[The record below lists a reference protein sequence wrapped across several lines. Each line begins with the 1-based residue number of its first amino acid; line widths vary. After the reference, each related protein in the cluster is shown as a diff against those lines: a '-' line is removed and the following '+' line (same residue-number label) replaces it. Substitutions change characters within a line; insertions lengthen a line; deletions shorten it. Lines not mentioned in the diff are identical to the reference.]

1 MNLSPWLSTLS
12 FSSSRVAGNLTVYGL
27 RGASRSPHQYSTLDE
42 SLANGLAEVT
52 EVSESGS
59 VPELNFTNRSHD
71 MVLLLAGE
79 QLVGAKQNRV
89 LNTSILVGADSVIKI
104 PVSCVEQGRWRY
116 KSRGFGSSGTSAH
129 ARLRKE
135 MSKHVSE
142 SFFASGKA
150 RADQGKVWSEVSR
163 KLRSLA
169 VESESEALE
178 MVFESRHRELED
190 SLLRLKPDE
199 DWCGVMVYCHGKL
212 AAIDCFDRP
221 ESLRKY
227 WDKLIRGHTLDALE
241 VAEAS
246 SVPEGRPEDWLARL
260 VEATGSPFASPGGV
274 GQDYRIEGPHLCGNA
289 IVHEGVPIHLQAF
302 DRSN

>member
-12 FSSSRVAGNLTVYGL
+12 ISSSRVAGNLAVYGL
-27 RGASRSPHQYSTLDE
+27 RGAPRSPLQYATLDE
-42 SLANGLAEVT
+42 SLGNGLAEVT

-59 VPELNFTNRSHD
+59 VPELSFTNRAQG

-104 PVSCVEQGRWRY
+104 PVSCVEQGRWHY
-116 KSRGFGSSGTSAH
+116 KTRDFGSSGTAAH

-135 MSKHVSE
+135 MSRHVSD
-142 SFFASGKA
+142 SFHKGGNA

-163 KLRSLA
+163 KLRSLG

-178 MVFESRHRELED
+178 MVFASRHRELED
-190 SLLRLKPDE
+190 SLAGLKPDD

-241 VAEAS
+241 IVEGAPADNHQ
-246 SVPEGRPEDWLARL
+246 PEMWLARL
-260 VEATGSPFASPGGV
+260 SEARGATFASPGGV
-274 GQDYRIEGPHLCGNA
+274 GQDYRIEGPYLCGNA
-289 IVHEGVPIHLQAF
+289 ILHEGLPLHLQAF
-302 DRSN
+302 DSAN

>member
-12 FSSSRVAGNLTVYGL
+12 ISSSRVAGNLAVYGL
-27 RGASRSPHQYSTLDE
+27 RGATRSPLQYATLDE
-42 SLANGLAEVT
+42 SLGNGLAEVT

-59 VPELNFTNRSHD
+59 VPELSFTNRGQG

-89 LNTSILVGADSVIKI
+89 LNTSILVGADSVTKI
-104 PVSCVEQGRWRY
+104 PVSCVEQGRWHY
-116 KSRGFGSSGTSAH
+116 KTRDFGSSGTAAH

-135 MSKHVSE
+135 MSMHVSD
-142 SFFASGKA
+142 SFHKGGKA

-163 KLRSLA
+163 KLRSLG
-169 VESESEALE
+169 VESESAALE
-178 MVFESRHRELED
+178 KVFESRHRELED
-190 SLLRLKPDE
+190 SLAGLKPDD

-241 VAEAS
+241 FV
-246 SVPEGRPEDWLARL
+246 EGAPVEDHQPDMWLARL
-260 VEATGSPFASPGGV
+260 SEARGATFASPGGV
-274 GQDYRIEGPHLCGNA
+274 GQDYRIEGPYLCGNA
-289 IVHEGVPIHLQAF
+289 IVHDGVPLHLQAF
-302 DRSN
+302 DSAN